1 MNTENHYVET
11 DLGNV
16 SPNPR
21 GNYDAEESYEYL
33 DLVNLDGGSYLCLAP
48 LGGKI
53 TGISP
58 EPGKTTENWQ
68 CLVLPGGMT
77 PEYIAM
83 HDRVENLAEQV
94 KENAGIVQTAE
105 ENVSGMEEN
114 VKSLQAQVAK
124 DAEEAE
130 ESKDSAAGY
139 AQAAETARKA
149 AETAED
155 NINLQVTGFDAYVAQ
170 KTEEAEEDIDTARKT
185 AVGAI
190 TTQQAQ
196 SVQAV
201 KDQTAAYI
209 AEAEENAEQSI
220 QKIVDDLE
228 LDVEGIV
235 GQVTAEGT
243 KQIGLVESAGTTQTQ
258 AVNSAGATQKE
269 AVETAGAAQ
278 KSAVETAGATQK
290 TAVETAGTTQVQA
303 VNSAGAAQKA
313 AVEQEGE
320 TQVANVQAAAAEI
333 IADREQIAEN
343 TAEIEKKINKD
354 DAMSWAQWFDSHRT
368 GWHGGVTFSQYD
380 KSQSVLGTRTGDNED
395 VVIETSTNTT
405 KGRNDF
411 ADNPVT
417 DLMFNGIEVNGYIDE
432 DGDPHINAVKGS
444 PEFSRDGSNGD
455 VYMAYLTPFYK
466 RIYDENADGWDFA
479 DHKEEGLEPW
489 DGAVR
494 PDGTWRSFYFMAK
507 YTGVNND
514 DGIVAS
520 ISGRK
525 PLRNTS
531 HNNQI
536 TSFAAKGPQYCGF
549 TSTDVAWAQWMMD
562 MKFATR
568 HSQSKLAGATSYY
581 LQYPATVVEE
591 DVKRIIIAKSQAANL
606 IVGSYASIGYGAVSS
621 GSVSLDRGN
630 ANLHAYADDVKIL
643 SIEDYDENNSAVYVD
658 ADAAFSTANV
668 SLNGELSSP
677 VYISTMHWWSGSCDD
692 VQGPDGSPS
701 NCTNG
706 KEPYILSGVE
716 FGHGGYIVIADI
728 ILNGVYD
735 AEGDTYSQTPY
746 IVNDNRDIATSITDD
761 YVQIGYTLP
770 DTNNAWK
777 YISKQGYDSRY
788 PWLALPIA
796 ADASSST
803 GYADGVHTGSRSTAL
818 REWLWF
824 GNLYAGAFGGLRCV
838 NAGAG
843 LTNAWW
849 DLLRRLSSLRRG
861 VAA

>member
-1 MNTENHYVET
+1 MMNTENNYIET

-21 GNYDAEESYEYL
+21 GNYDAEASYEHL

-48 LGGKI
+48 LGSKI

-68 CLVLPGGMT
+68 CLVLPGDMT

-83 HDRVENLAEQV
+83 HDRVANLAEQV
-94 KENAGIVQTAE
+94 EENTEIVQTAE

-114 VKSLQAQVAK
+114 VKSLQGQVVK
-124 DAEEAE
+124 DAEAAE

-170 KTEEAEEDIDTARKT
+170 KTEEAEEDIDAARQTAI
-185 AVGAI
+185 GAI

-220 QKIVDDLE
+220 QKIVDNLN
-228 LDVEGIV
+228 LDAEGIV

-258 AVNSAGATQKE
+258 AVNSAGAAQKE
-269 AVETAGAAQ
+269 
-278 KSAVETAGATQK
+278 AVETAGATQK

-303 VNSAGAAQKA
+303 VNSAGAAQKT
-313 AVEQEGE
+313 AVEQEGA
-320 TQVANVQAAAAEI
+320 TQVANVQAAASGI
-333 IADREQIAEN
+333 VADREQIAEN

-432 DGDPHINAVKGS
+432 DGDPHITAVKGS

-466 RIYDENADGWDFA
+466 RIYDENVDGWDFA
-479 DHKEEGLEPW
+479 DHKENGLEPW

-507 YTGVNND
+507 YPGVNNN

-520 ISGRK
+520 ISGRR

-549 TSTDVAWAQWMMD
+549 TSTDVSWAQWMMD

-568 HSQSKLAGATSYY
+568 HSQSKMAGATSYY

-643 SIEDYDENNSAVYVD
+643 SIEDYDESNSAVYVD
-658 ADAAFSTANV
+658 ADEVFSTANV
-668 SLNGELSSP
+668 SLSDELSSP

-692 VQGPDGSPS
+692 VQGPDGSPT

-735 AEGDTYSQTPY
+735 AEEDTYSQAPY

-803 GYADGVHTGSRSTAL
+803 GYADGVHTGSRATAL

-824 GNLYAGAFGGLRCV
+824 GSLYDGAYSGLRCV
-838 NAGAG
+838 LAYFG
-843 LTNAWW
+843 LTSAWW
-849 DLLRRLSSLRRG
+849 NILRRLSSLRRG